1 MIRKEDIEKLK
12 MAIEDADA
20 IVIGS
25 GAGLSTAAGFTY
37 TGERF
42 ERYFQ
47 DFADKYGF
55 KDMYS
60 GGFYPFETPEETWA
74 YWSRYVYIN
83 RYMHVDNGTYKMLME
98 LFGSRESF
106 IISTNVDHQWQ
117 AAGWDKQRLFYT
129 QGDYGLW
136 QCSKPCHDK
145 TYDNEETIRQMVLA
159 QGYAIKE
166 NDELVPPE
174 DGKLLMHVPSDLLP
188 YCLVCGRPM
197 SMNLRVDDTFVQD
210 SGWDAAAGRYQDF
223 LTRHLKDRV
232 LYLELGVGFN
242 TPSIIKYSFWQMTYH
257 NSKATYVCINFGE
270 AATPR
275 EIVKRSICIEGDIK
289 ETLEKLDM

>member
-12 MAIEDADA
+12 TAIETADA

-42 ERYFQ
+42 ERYFR
-47 DFADKYGF
+47 DFADKYRF
-55 KDMYS
+55 KNMYS
-60 GGFYPFETPEETWA
+60 GGFYPFETPEENWA

-83 RYMHVDNGTYKMLME
+83 RYMYVDNGTYKMLVE

-136 QCSKPCHDK
+136 QCSKPCHNK
-145 TYDNEETIRQMVLA
+145 TYNNEEIVRRMVLA
-159 QGYAIKE
+159 QGYTIAE
-166 NDELVPPE
+166 NSDLVPPE
-174 DGKLLMHVPSDLLP
+174 DSKPLMSVPSDLLP
-188 YCLVCGRPM
+188 RCPVCGRPM
-197 SMNLRVDDTFVQD
+197 SMNLRADDTFVQD
-210 SGWDAAAGRYQDF
+210 SGWDAAAGRYQGF
-223 LTRHLKDRV
+223 LKRHPEGRV

-242 TPSIIKYSFWQMTYH
+242 TPSIIKYPFWRMTH
-257 NSKATYVCINFGE
+257 QNSKAIYVCINYGE
-270 AATPR
+270 AAAPQ
-275 EIVKRSICIEGDIK
+275 EIANRSICIDGDIK
-289 ETLEKLDM
+289 EVLKKLNS

>member
-12 MAIEDADA
+12 TAIETADA

-42 ERYFQ
+42 ERYFR
-47 DFADKYGF
+47 DFADKYRF

-60 GGFYPFETPEETWA
+60 GGFYPFETPEENWA

-83 RYMHVDNGTYKMLME
+83 RYMYIDNGTYKMLVE

-136 QCSKPCHDK
+136 QCSKPCHNK
-145 TYDNEETIRQMVLA
+145 TYNNEEIVRRMVLA
-159 QGYAIKE
+159 QGYTIAE
-166 NDELVPPE
+166 NSDLVPPE
-174 DGKLLMHVPSDLLP
+174 DSKPLMSVPSDLLP
-188 YCLVCGRPM
+188 RCPVCGRPM
-197 SMNLRVDDTFVQD
+197 SMNLRADDTFVQD
-210 SGWDAAAGRYQDF
+210 SGWDAAAGRYQGF
-223 LTRHLKDRV
+223 LKRHPEGRV

-242 TPSIIKYSFWQMTYH
+242 TPSIIKYPFWRMTH
-257 NSKATYVCINFGE
+257 QNSKAIYACINYGE
-270 AATPR
+270 AAAPQ
-275 EIVKRSICIEGDIK
+275 EIANRSICIDGDIK
-289 ETLEKLDM
+289 EVLKKLNS